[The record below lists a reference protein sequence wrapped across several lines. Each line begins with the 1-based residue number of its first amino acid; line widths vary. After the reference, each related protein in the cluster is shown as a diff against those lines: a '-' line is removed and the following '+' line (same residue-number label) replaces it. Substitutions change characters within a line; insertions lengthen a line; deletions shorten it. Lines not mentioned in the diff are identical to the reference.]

1 MGDYTNMSG
10 YYDLI
15 MTSGYYDYKKIV
27 DGLLAHGPVHNVLE
41 IGCGTGLILEEL
53 AKRQDNISITGIDLT
68 QAMLDI
74 AHQRL
79 QTFKSVQLQQQNLTQ
94 LNLNQQFDF
103 SFSYGGVWYFVI
115 DGDNEPFLVS
125 HISDHAANVAGF
137 KKLANHMSDGSKLL
151 LGIQGPHFDYEKLI
165 SNDYVYSQKIEPN
178 GHGFI
183 KHYYL
188 DDGDKRLMSQTI
200 DYRTYNFKEA
210 CQMLG
215 VNGFEYQHKPA
226 PDRQFLVFH
235 KK

>member
-53 AKRQDNISITGIDLT
+53 AKRQHNISITGIDLT

-74 AHQRL
+74 ASNRL
-79 QTFKSVQLQQQNLTQ
+79 QAFKSVQLQQQNLTQ

-115 DGDNEPFLVS
+115 DGDEEPFLVS
-125 HISDHAANVAGF
+125 HISDHASNVAGF
-137 KKLANHMSDGSKLL
+137 AKLANHMTKGSKLL
-151 LGIQGPHFDYEKLI
+151 LGTQGPHFDYAKII
-165 SNDYVYSQKIEPN
+165 SNGFLYSQKIEPN

-200 DYRTYNFKEA
+200 AYRTYNFKEA

>member
-1 MGDYTNMSG
+1 MGDYTNM
-10 YYDLI
+10 
-15 MTSGYYDYKKIV
+15 SGYYDYKKIV

-53 AKRQDNISITGIDLT
+53 AKRQHNISITGIDLT

-74 AHQRL
+74 ASHRL
-79 QTFKSVQLQQQNLTQ
+79 QAFKSVQLQQQNLTQ

-115 DGDNEPFLVS
+115 DGDEEPFLVS
-125 HISDHAANVAGF
+125 HISDHASNVAGF
-137 KKLANHMSDGSKLL
+137 AKLANHMTKGSKLL
-151 LGIQGPHFDYEKLI
+151 LGTQGPHFDYAKII
-165 SNDYVYSQKIEPN
+165 SNGFLYSQKIEPN

-210 CQMLG
+210 CQMLE
-215 VNGFEYQHKPA
+215 VNGFEYQDQPS
-226 PDRQFLVFH
+226 PNRQFLVFQ

>member
-53 AKRQDNISITGIDLT
+53 AKRQHNISITGIDLT

-74 AHQRL
+74 ASQRL
-79 QTFKSVQLQQQNLTQ
+79 ETFKSVQLQQQNLTQ

-115 DGDNEPFLVS
+115 DGDEEPFLVS
-125 HISDHAANVAGF
+125 HISDHASNVAGF
-137 KKLANHMSDGSKLL
+137 AKLANHMTKGSKLL
-151 LGIQGPHFDYEKLI
+151 LGTQGPHFDYAKLI
-165 SNDYVYSQKIEPN
+165 SNGFLYSQKN
-178 GHGFI
+178 
-183 KHYYL
+183 
-188 DDGDKRLMSQTI
+188 
-200 DYRTYNFKEA
+200 
-210 CQMLG
+210 
-215 VNGFEYQHKPA
+215 
-226 PDRQFLVFH
+226 
-235 KK
+235 

>member
-1 MGDYTNMSG
+1 
-10 YYDLI
+10 
-15 MTSGYYDYKKIV
+15 
-27 DGLLAHGPVHNVLE
+27 
-41 IGCGTGLILEEL
+41 
-53 AKRQDNISITGIDLT
+53 
-68 QAMLDI
+68 MLDI
-74 AHQRL
+74 ASQRL

-115 DGDNEPFLVS
+115 DGDEEPFLVS
-125 HISDHAANVAGF
+125 HISDHASNVAGF
-137 KKLANHMSDGSKLL
+137 AKLANHMTKGSKLL
-151 LGIQGPHFDYEKLI
+151 LGTQGPHFDYAKII
-165 SNDYVYSQKIEPN
+165 SNGFLYSQKIEPN

-210 CQMLG
+210 CQMLE
-215 VNGFEYQHKPA
+215 VNGFEYQDQPS
-226 PDRQFLVFH
+226 PNRQFLVFQ

>member
-1 MGDYTNMSG
+1 M
-10 YYDLI
+10 
-15 MTSGYYDYKKIV
+15 
-27 DGLLAHGPVHNVLE
+27 
-41 IGCGTGLILEEL
+41 
-53 AKRQDNISITGIDLT
+53 
-68 QAMLDI
+68 
-74 AHQRL
+74 
-79 QTFKSVQLQQQNLTQ
+79 
-94 LNLNQQFDF
+94 
-103 SFSYGGVWYFVI
+103 I

-137 KKLANHMSDGSKLL
+137 EKLANHMSDGSKLL

-165 SNDYVYSQKIEPN
+165 SNDYVYSQQIEPN

-215 VNGFEYQHKPA
+215 VNGFEYQHKPTT
-226 PDRQFLVFH
+226 DRQFLVFQ

>member
-1 MGDYTNMSG
+1 
-10 YYDLI
+10 
-15 MTSGYYDYKKIV
+15 
-27 DGLLAHGPVHNVLE
+27 VHNVLE

-53 AKRQDNISITGIDLT
+53 AKRQHNISITGIDLT

-74 AHQRL
+74 ASQRL

-115 DGDNEPFLVS
+115 DGDEEPFLVS
-125 HISDHAANVAGF
+125 HISDHASNVAGF
-137 KKLANHMSDGSKLL
+137 AKLANHMTKGSKLL
-151 LGIQGPHFDYEKLI
+151 LGTQGPHFDYAKII
-165 SNDYVYSQKIEPN
+165 SNGFLYSQKIEPN

-210 CQMLG
+210 CQMLE
-215 VNGFEYQHKPA
+215 VNGFEYQDQPS
-226 PDRQFLVFH
+226 PNRQFLVFQ